1 MKKSLLLF
9 AVLLLS
15 SLGVLMAQ
23 ENPMAQ
29 PMPLDPAVR
38 TGVLPNGLTYYIRHN
53 EQPKERCE
61 FHIAQAVG
69 AILENDDQNGLA
81 HFLEHMAFNGT
92 ENFPGKGIIT
102 YFESVGVSFGGDIN
116 AYTSLDETVY
126 RLSNVPTTREGIIDS
141 ALLVLRDW
149 SCGLSLL
156 GEEIDSER
164 GVIREEWRTGA
175 DASRRMWKASN
186 ALKYPGSQ
194 YAKRDVIGDT
204 AVINNFAYSA
214 LRNYYK
220 QWYGPD
226 LQAIFIVGDIDVDA
240 MEAKIKKMFG
250 PIAERANRGVRPIYP
265 ILDNKEPI
273 VAIVSDEEA
282 QYARIDLEFKHP
294 ATPRAQRLSMQGYL
308 EDLCSNLLSSI
319 LSERFQALSINP
331 NCPFLQS
338 VIMYSELTKS
348 CEGLRAITIPKEG
361 KEKEAYVALLTELYR
376 AERYGVT
383 DAELERAKTEL
394 LSSMEKLNNERN
406 NQRNQA
412 LTNEYIR
419 HYLDGTPAP
428 GIEIEYQFV
437 KQILPVLNSQVL
449 SELLKQAI
457 TEENIVIAFQGTK
470 KAADNF
476 FTKEEAIA
484 KMKEVRESDIEAPKE
499 EKIDRPLVAKTP
511 KKGAIKSITKNETL
525 GATEMVLKNGVKII
539 IKPTTFKN
547 DEILFSAI
555 SKGGLSQVKTADLPS
570 AMVATDVV
578 EISGIGSFSMLEL
591 QKVLSGKQVSMN
603 ASIDA
608 WGEGL
613 DGSSTVN
620 DFETMLQLA
629 YLYFTAPRYDEQA
642 WESVMSQV
650 RTSLANREMN
660 PKVVFNDSIQMTL
673 SGHSPRS
680 FIQNIEFF
688 EKACPK
694 RALEIYKERFAN
706 PADFTFYFVGNINPE
721 DKATQDLLCQW
732 LGGLK
737 TSKVREDVG
746 EGVQVAP
753 KGMVKN
759 YFAREMSTNTASN
772 RIMYTAKVDYTLKNR
787 LALSIIGEILSTRYL
802 ESIREREGGSYGVGT
817 YGTVARRPEPT
828 AIILM
833 QFDTDPE
840 KQEKLMK
847 IIHAEITE
855 IVNNGPLAEDLNKT
869 KENMLKEYAQNIER
883 NNYWENILTNYYN
896 HNMNYLND
904 YVETVKSIDAKTI
917 QEILK
922 GIVEQG
928 NVVEV
933 VMSPKK

>member
-38 TGVLPNGLTYYIRHN
+38 MGVLPNGMTYYIRHN

-92 ENFPGKGIIT
+92 ENFPGKGIIN

-226 LQAIFIVGDIDVDA
+226 LQAIFVVGDIDVDA
-240 MEAKIKKMFG
+240 MEAKIKKLFG

-282 QYARIDLEFKHP
+282 QYARVDLEFKHP
-294 ATPRAQRLSMQGYL
+294 ATPRAERLSLQGYL
-308 EDLCSNLLSSI
+308 EDLCSNLMSSI
-319 LSERFQALSINP
+319 LSERFRALSINP
-331 NCPFLQS
+331 DCPFLQS

-428 GIEIEYQFV
+428 GIEIEYQLI
-437 KQILPVLNSQVL
+437 KQILPVINSQVL

-470 KAADNF
+470 KAANNF
-476 FTKEEAIA
+476 FTKEEAVA

-547 DEILFSAI
+547 DEKGDPLVIKDGLVVLGVMTEKQYDDIKVMTQQITKIVADDLLAKGLVLYDIKFEFERTCILDYGCLLCATTI
-555 SKGGLSQVKTADLPS
+555 SIGNYY
-570 AMVATDVV
+570 
-578 EISGIGSFSMLEL
+578 EICSCLNS
-591 QKVLSGKQVSMN
+591 
-603 ASIDA
+603 
-608 WGEGL
+608 
-613 DGSSTVN
+613 
-620 DFETMLQLA
+620 
-629 YLYFTAPRYDEQA
+629 
-642 WESVMSQV
+642 
-650 RTSLANREMN
+650 
-660 PKVVFNDSIQMTL
+660 
-673 SGHSPRS
+673 
-680 FIQNIEFF
+680 IEFWNRSSNLMCTEVPVVRIWSDTTCDIYGNF
-688 EKACPK
+688 T
-694 RALEIYKERFAN
+694 RVLTIALCWNRSCGYGKFIWLSN
-706 PADFTFYFVGNINPE
+706 MP
-721 DKATQDLLCQW
+721 LLVIVMMC
-732 LGGLK
+732 
-737 TSKVREDVG
+737 T
-746 EGVQVAP
+746 
-753 KGMVKN
+753 
-759 YFAREMSTNTASN
+759 
-772 RIMYTAKVDYTLKNR
+772 
-787 LALSIIGEILSTRYL
+787 SII
-802 ESIREREGGSYGVGT
+802 
-817 YGTVARRPEPT
+817 
-828 AIILM
+828 
-833 QFDTDPE
+833 
-840 KQEKLMK
+840 
-847 IIHAEITE
+847 
-855 IVNNGPLAEDLNKT
+855 
-869 KENMLKEYAQNIER
+869 
-883 NNYWENILTNYYN
+883 
-896 HNMNYLND
+896 
-904 YVETVKSIDAKTI
+904 
-917 QEILK
+917 
-922 GIVEQG
+922 
-928 NVVEV
+928 
-933 VMSPKK
+933 